1 MKTTPTDIME
11 HLEIDGGQRTIGQL
25 IQDRERALQEIRR
38 LRALVSAMSL
48 KRRSPPVRTM
58 EDSDG
63 ESTGYPTE
71 KLIKLAELCKLLD
84 MSRST
89 IYKMKMEGRFPEP
102 IKVGYRAVRWRL
114 SDIRTWQDSR
124 SSVEGRGH

>member
-1 MKTTPTDIME
+1 MKATPTDIIE
-11 HLEIDGGQRTIGQL
+11 YLETDAGQRTIGQL

-38 LRALVSAMSL
+38 LRALISAAPPM
-48 KRRSPPVRTM
+48 RRSPPVKPG
-58 EDSDG
+58 EDSDR

-84 MSRST
+84 MARST
-89 IYKMKMEGRFPEP
+89 IYKLKMEGRFPEP

-114 SDIRTWQDSR
+114 SDIRAWQNTR
-124 SSVEGRGH
+124 AAAQTPV

>member
-1 MKTTPTDIME
+1 MPTDVME

-38 LRALVSAMSL
+38 LRALISATAS
-48 KRRSPPVRTM
+48 KRCSPPVRPA
-58 EDSDG
+58 EDSDR
-63 ESTGYPTE
+63 ESSGYPTE

-84 MSRST
+84 MARST
-89 IYKMKMEGRFPEP
+89 IYKLKMEGRFPEP

-114 SDIRTWQDSR
+114 SDIRAWQNTR
-124 SSVEGRGH
+124 AAAQGPV

>member
-1 MKTTPTDIME
+1 MKTTPIDIME
-11 HLEIDGGQRTIGQL
+11 QLEIDGGQRTIGQL

-38 LRALVSAMSL
+38 LRALISAATS
-48 KRRSPPVRTM
+48 KRCSPHVRPA
-58 EDSDG
+58 EDSHR

-84 MSRST
+84 MARST
-89 IYKMKMEGRFPEP
+89 IYKLKMEGRFPEP

-114 SDIRTWQDSR
+114 SDIRAWQDSR
-124 SSVEGRGH
+124 AACETP